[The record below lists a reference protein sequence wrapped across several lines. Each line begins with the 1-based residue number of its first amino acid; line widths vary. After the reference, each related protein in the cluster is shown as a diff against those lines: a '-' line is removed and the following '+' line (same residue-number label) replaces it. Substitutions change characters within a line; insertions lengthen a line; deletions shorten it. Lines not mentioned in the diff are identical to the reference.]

1 MRGVAFLRFGQ
12 NSLDYLCLM
21 RAITD
26 PTKKKPN
33 VTGAKTSMFVFKQPH
48 NEGLY
53 GIDYDARQ
61 DSRDV
66 RGPYNDAKRNI
77 QNALDNPQQGR
88 RDNPETNYH
97 DKYWLLFELLKRG
110 FGDELN
116 PSTRAAGAIRGIL
129 NSTNPDK
136 YDVID
141 TSRIPL
147 TKRHVQRLIVDDMP
161 KPEIQGR

>member
-12 NSLDYLCLM
+12 DSLDYLCLM

-26 PTKKKPN
+26 PTKKKPK
-33 VTGAKTSMFVFKQPH
+33 VTGAETSMFVFKQPH
-48 NEGLY
+48 NESLY

-66 RGPYNDAKRNI
+66 RGPYNDAKSTFKY
-77 QNALDNPQQGR
+77 ALDNPQQGR
-88 RDNPETNYH
+88 RDNPSTKYN
-97 DKYWLLFELLKRG
+97 DKYWLLYDLLNRG
-110 FGDELN
+110 FGDKLN

-129 NSTNPDK
+129 NAINPDK
-136 YDVID
+136 SDVID

-147 TKRHVQRLIVDDMP
+147 TKRHVQRLVVDDMP
-161 KPEIQGR
+161 KPEIQRR